1 MPSSQGGDGVDK
13 VVPICALLASLERRD
28 IKGPIRTD
36 EGTVD
41 MPRGTAGSFNQHHL
55 SETMRPPVNFVA

>member
-41 MPRGTAGSFNQHHL
+41 MPRGTGGSFNQHL
-55 SETMRPPVNFVA
+55 RGTMRAPVDLIA